1 MKRHL
6 PYLLLFAYLGLG
18 FCYGLAYWRI
28 PNILSCTL
36 GFWDAMYFSVVTITT
51 LGYGDIS
58 PITGV
63 GKFLC
68 ASEAI
73 FGVLIL
79 GWFLLAV
86 SNKLA
91 YEGERNRINAAKENL
106 KYKYYYWRVDTSTK
120 LYELARHEEAPNLEL
135 RKSIHKI
142 DSVREYFTA
151 DAKRDIH
158 TLALIISSE
167 DKGLV
172 ELRSYL
178 DRLRDSIE
186 AFTGSI
192 PIAEQETLKQFT
204 KFTVG
209 LHRTSDIDVHEFHER
224 YTFLEDIWVILACLD
239 NSTKY
244 RNTDELIELI
254 DSV

>member
-1 MKRHL
+1 
-6 PYLLLFAYLGLG
+6 
-18 FCYGLAYWRI
+18 
-28 PNILSCTL
+28 
-36 GFWDAMYFSVVTITT
+36 MYFSVVTITT

-58 PITGV
+58 PINGV

-79 GWFLLAV
+79 GSFLLAV
-86 SNKLA
+86 SNKLV

-120 LYELARHEEAPNLEL
+120 LYELARREEAPSLEL
-135 RKSIHKI
+135 LKSIHKI
-142 DSVREYFTA
+142 DRVREYFTA

-172 ELRSYL
+172 ELRGYL

-186 AFTGSI
+186 AFTGSV
-192 PIAEQETLKQFT
+192 PITDQETLKQFS

-209 LHRTSDIDVHEFHER
+209 LHRTSDMEVDEFHQR
-224 YTFLEDIWVILACLD
+224 YVFLADIWVILASLD
-239 NSTKY
+239 NPTNY
-244 RNTDELIELI
+244 RRTDELIELI